1 MNMVDRLLKA
11 DVVNKLAERPEKK
24 VKMERLS
31 KLFGFD
37 FVITLRAIDPER
49 YADIQKMAVDFTNG
63 SADNIDIYQMQT
75 QTLLAGIADPDLKNK
90 DLLEK
95 FGAVLPGDIIRKI
108 FLAGEIADL
117 TAQITE
123 LNGYPV
129 PPAVWPAKPPA
140 GARWGTACGFP
151 DPVARGRC
159 PSVPASAE
167 PLWLN
172 PG

>member
-90 DLLEK
+90 DLLENSGPYSLVISSASSSWPEK
-95 FGAVLPGDIIRKI
+95 LPTLRHRLRNSTAIRPRKRRI
-108 FLAGEIADL
+108 
-117 TAQITE
+117 
-123 LNGYPV
+123 
-129 PPAVWPAKPPA
+129 KP
-140 GARWGTACGFP
+140 
-151 DPVARGRC
+151 
-159 PSVPASAE
+159 
-167 PLWLN
+167 
-172 PG
+172 

>member
-95 FGAVLPGDIIRKI
+95 FGVVLLVTSFASSSWPERLPTLRHRLQNSTAIRPRKRQ
-108 FLAGEIADL
+108 
-117 TAQITE
+117 T
-123 LNGYPV
+123 
-129 PPAVWPAKPPA
+129 KP
-140 GARWGTACGFP
+140 
-151 DPVARGRC
+151 
-159 PSVPASAE
+159 
-167 PLWLN
+167 
-172 PG
+172 